1 MEGHEKLSLLF
12 WKSWVGDA
20 EGAFDRDLEY
30 ALRVAW
36 EVQIWLYQSTV
47 EVETEGVEETV
58 Q

>member
-1 MEGHEKLSLLF
+1 MEGHQKLSLLF
-12 WKSWVGDA
+12 WKSSVGYA

-30 ALRVAW
+30 SLRVDW
-36 EVQIWLYQSTV
+36 EVQSWLYQSPV